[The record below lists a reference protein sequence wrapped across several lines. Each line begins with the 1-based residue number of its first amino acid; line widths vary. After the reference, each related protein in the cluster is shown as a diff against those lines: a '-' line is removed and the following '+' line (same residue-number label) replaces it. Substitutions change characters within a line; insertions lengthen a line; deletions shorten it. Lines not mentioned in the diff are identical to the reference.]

1 MYCDILLPFVLGRLH
16 EQALGLATALS
27 REQGSRLVALAGA
40 SVVVPVATGWMYYPA
55 VYTALHEPA
64 KETVRVLATTLEE
77 RLAGAGVDWLVCA
90 NERVWEGP
98 VDQVMPQAG
107 CVDLTILGLHRDDP
121 GIEDTLVSSLLVE
134 SGVPLLLVPPGARDA
149 VPRHVVIAW
158 KSTRE
163 AIRAVH
169 DALPLL
175 IAAQHVHLLYIDADP
190 DEPSRKDDASLRVVT
205 HLQRHGVAASPV
217 HRGYEEG
224 GAGPAILNFVKE
236 SGADCIVAG
245 GYGRSRASEF
255 LFGGVTRTLIRHSPI
270 PVFLAH

>member
-1 MYCDILLPFVLGRLH
+1 MYCDILLPFVSGRLH
-16 EQALGLATALS
+16 EEALGLATALS
-27 REQGSRLVALAGA
+27 RAQGSRLVALAGA
-40 SVVVPVATGWMYYPA
+40 SVVAPVATGWMYYPA

-64 KETVRVLATTLEE
+64 KETVRGLATTLEE
-77 RLAGAGVDWLVCA
+77 RLAGAGVEWTVCA

-98 VDQVMPQAG
+98 VDQVLPQAR

-134 SGVPLLLVPPGARDA
+134 SGVPLLLVPPDACDA

-158 KSTRE
+158 KNTKE

-175 IAAQHVHLLYIDADP
+175 IAAQRVHLLYIDSDP
-190 DEPSRKDDASLRVVT
+190 DDPSREDDAGLRLVT

-224 GAGPAILNFVKE
+224 GAGPAILNFLKE

-270 PVFLAH
+270 PVLLAH